1 MEADKSLSA
10 DIRKARSGNNT
21 IAISQASISLS
32 TSLTEPCLY
41 EKAGGEFSL
50 HQSNF
55 TSDGQHLEVP
65 RVTSGGSRRRECP
78 LPKKLPPFLLRRG
91 CGGQVGLV
99 IHSACAADDIFR
111 GPSLHSSVRL
121 LRTCHSAK
129 KPTRSPIGTVRDSC
143 ISLPVSISRAPPGGA
158 LARALG
164 SGTLPP
170 GRVPRAKR
178 LGRSGRSEIP

>member
-1 MEADKSLSA
+1 MRALPDLACSE
-10 DIRKARSGNNT
+10 R
-21 IAISQASISLS
+21 QV
-32 TSLTEPCLY
+32 
-41 EKAGGEFSL
+41 EFSL
-50 HQSNF
+50 HQGNF
-55 TSDGQHLEVP
+55 TSSGQHIAVS
-65 RVTSGGSRRRECP
+65 RVIGADGRSPAAAHRRECP

>member
-1 MEADKSLSA
+1 MRALPDLACSE
-10 DIRKARSGNNT
+10 R
-21 IAISQASISLS
+21 QV
-32 TSLTEPCLY
+32 
-41 EKAGGEFSL
+41 EFSL
-50 HQSNF
+50 HQGNF
-55 TSDGQHLEVP
+55 TSSGQHIAVS
-65 RVTSGGSRRRECP
+65 RVIGADGRSPAAAHRRECP

-99 IHSACAADDIFR
+99 IPRACAAEDLFR
-111 GPSLHSSVRL
+111 GPSLPSSVRL